1 MEQENW
7 NLFTWIFRG
16 TVETIRISTA
26 TIITVSL
33 ICMRDK
39 FVPFI
44 AAYFVNGKNIG
55 YEIGGGD
62 QIMYWITLF
71 YIIGA
76 IVTIIAFPIY
86 CILDPSI
93 YTN

>member
-16 TVETIRISTA
+16 TVETIRISIA
-26 TIITVSL
+26 TIITISL

-44 AAYFVNGKNIG
+44 AAYFVNGK
-55 YEIGGGD
+55 
-62 QIMYWITLF
+62 
-71 YIIGA
+71 
-76 IVTIIAFPIY
+76 
-86 CILDPSI
+86 ILDMKLVEVIKLCIGLPSSTSLEQLLLLLLSPFI
-93 YTN
+93 VY